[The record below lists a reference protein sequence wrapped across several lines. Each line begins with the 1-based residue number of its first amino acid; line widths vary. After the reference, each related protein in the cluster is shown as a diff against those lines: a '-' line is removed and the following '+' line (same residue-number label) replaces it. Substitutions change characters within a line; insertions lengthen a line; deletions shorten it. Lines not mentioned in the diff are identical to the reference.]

1 MGKIGLSHM
10 GKIGSLIG
18 LMMVAFTAGSAV
30 ARPITIKFSH
40 VVAVDTPKGQAAEY
54 FKKLVEER
62 SNDEIKVEIYPNAS
76 LYGAQVAID
85 ALSVNALQMTAPSFS
100 KFTDFIPQLQ
110 LFDLPFLFDDKEH
123 LHKVLDGEVGRKIL
137 TLVGKRGLVGLAYW
151 DNGFK
156 QISANKPLIKPEN
169 AAGLKFRTMSS
180 KVLEEQFK
188 AIEAD
193 SMVLPFSEVYGALRQ
208 GVVDGQENTLSNI
221 YTQRFHEVQSDLT
234 LTNHGYL
241 GYLVVTNKI
250 FWNRLTE
257 RQREIITGAMRDAT
271 EFARTKAA
279 ELNETNLEKIRESG
293 RIAIHELSADQRRVW
308 KKKLM
313 TIYPEFYDVIGKDL
327 IEGALAAGNR

>member
-1 MGKIGLSHM
+1 MGKIGFSHM

-137 TLVGKRGLVGLAYW
+137 TLVGKRGLMGLAYW